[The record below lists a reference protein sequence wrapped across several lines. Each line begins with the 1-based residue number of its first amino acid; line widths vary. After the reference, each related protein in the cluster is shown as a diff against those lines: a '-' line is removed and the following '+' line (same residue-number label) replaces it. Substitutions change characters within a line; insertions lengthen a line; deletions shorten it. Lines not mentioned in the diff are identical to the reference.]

1 MIRLV
6 RTRLNFL
13 VSEYPI
19 PQVLLST
26 VSVLVTMELV
36 EYIPDLDCRRYK
48 KDWGDAIKNQRD
60 WTDYGAEFFAQ

>member
-1 MIRLV
+1 
-6 RTRLNFL
+6 
-13 VSEYPI
+13 
-19 PQVLLST
+19 
-26 VSVLVTMELV
+26 MELV